1 MIPVVQET
9 RIDITGFCVEQTTN
23 SVGDPFLVLR

>member
-23 SVGDPFLVLR
+23 SVGDLFQF